1 MKKWF
6 FVFAGMLITF
16 HCLGQP
22 NPLLIP
28 GAKCVSN
35 GNLGGMALLVYHPHE
50 IKLPDKSV
58 IRCDD
63 DFEKCIYFIDYYGE
77 IYAIPCY
84 IESREAPFRRY
95 ITTIRQAIAKMKKES
110 EQRQRQ
116 EQLKR
121 DEEKKKQEEAKRLAA
136 IEKAKRDKE
145 ELETF
150 LKERDSLVHSIDR
163 LDPKTYRT
171 TQENVG
177 RIIQNIL
184 KGYNQHISPG
194 RISLTINN
202 VISINNSMPETDVK
216 IEGLNDPQLKTLFVD
231 KIKEVFAAQKPYGR
245 NVAGNWYKVA
255 TQEAYSYSVDIKD
268 EKLML
273 NKRNPWG
280 HPEELLLLSGD
291 MTTFKTYKPDIENFI
306 NDYQEY
312 AKLKKKFS
320 ILLNIRKIGEES
332 QLYIQLID

>member
-1 MKKWF
+1 MKKCF
-6 FVFAGMLITF
+6 FVFAGMLLTF

-35 GNLGGMALLVYHPHE
+35 GNLGGMALLVCHPHE

-121 DEEKKKQEEAKRLAA
+121 DEEKKKQEETKRLAA

-163 LDPKTYRT
+163 LDPKTYRM

-231 KIKEVFAAQKPYGR
+231 KIKEVFTAQKPYGR

-312 AKLKKKFS
+312 AKLKKRFS

>member
-1 MKKWF
+1 MKKCF
-6 FVFAGMLITF
+6 FVFAGMLLTF

-35 GNLGGMALLVYHPHE
+35 GNLGGMALLVCHPHE

-121 DEEKKKQEEAKRLAA
+121 DEEKKKQEETKRLAA

-150 LKERDSLVHSIDR
+150 LKERDSLVHSIDL

-231 KIKEVFAAQKPYGR
+231 KIKEVFVAQKPYGR

-312 AKLKKKFS
+312 TKLKKKFS
-320 ILLNIRKIGEES
+320 ILLNIREIGEES